1 MKGMK
6 KIKIEGKRLL
16 DWTLNGVLAVF
27 GLGALGLFLQVF
39 VFSSFKIPTGSMEPE
54 LWPGDNL
61 LVCKPLLGARLFD
74 VAAALGDEQTEIY
87 RVPGFRKIRR
97 NDVLVFNYPY
107 PNRKDRMEMHILK
120 YYVKRC
126 IGLPGDTLSIRDGR
140 FHIAGYAGPLGNRA
154 AQEKIGRLEKGAFSP
169 GVYRSYPYD
178 SLLDWNI
185 RDFGPLYIPKAG
197 DSVRLDRDRY
207 VLYHRLI
214 EWEQKGTWTYRDS
227 TVYCNERP
235 VEGYRFRKNYYFMAG
250 DRGENSRDSRY
261 WGLLP
266 EEYIV
271 GKAWVIWK
279 STDPLTGKFRRDR
292 FLKRIH

>member
-1 MKGMK
+1 MKEKM
-6 KIKIEGKRLL
+6 KIEGKMLL
-16 DWTLNGVLAVF
+16 DWTLNAVLAVF
-27 GLGALGLFLQVF
+27 GLGAAGLVFQVF
-39 VFSSFKIPTGSMEPE
+39 VFSSFKIPSGSMEPE

-61 LVCKPLLGARLFD
+61 LVCKLLLGPRLFD
-74 VAAALGDEQTEIY
+74 VPAALANEQTEIY
-87 RVPGFRKIRR
+87 RVPGFCKIRR

-107 PNRKDRMEMHILK
+107 PNRKDKMEMHILK

-126 IGLPGDTLSIRDGR
+126 IGLPGDTLSIRNGR
-140 FHIAGYAGPLGNRA
+140 FRVAGYAGLLGNEA
-154 AQEKIGRLEKGAFSP
+154 AQAEIGRLEKAAFSP

-197 DSVRLDRDRY
+197 DSIRLDRDRY
-207 VLYHRLI
+207 VLYRRLI
-214 EWEQKGTWTYRDS
+214 EWEQKGSWTYRDS
-227 TVYCNERP
+227 TVCCDERP

-266 EEYIV
+266 EDYIV
-271 GKAWVIWK
+271 GKAWVIWR
-279 STDPLTGKFRRDR
+279 STDPSTGKFRRER